1 MNKKAFF
8 AIALLL
14 AALHANAGDCKKTNS
29 VCIDATPCKI
39 VSGQQVCLS
48 QFGLS
53 CWEYEDTYTC
63 LKPNAVNY
71 CQPFVNA
78 QPQCWQ
84 TNSQCAQMDTLL
96 NTGCMKYTQTWRCGN
111 PSMPTPANTIRLNDT
126 YTLVSSNYDTS
137 QCQSLSGNTN
147 CSLAESTCIQTT
159 PDNPLPPGINPAQV
173 APDGCYKKQETYA
186 CFTGNTD
193 TSECNDFASDPNCT
207 LQSTSCDPEDML
219 NGQCTFESRQY
230 RCMTQAP
237 QSNTVTDCSGQVFC
251 QDGKCFDTGYQN
263 DPDFAKAMAL
273 MEAAREAG
281 TYMDPNS
288 LEIFKGVDSRCKIK
302 LFGLA
307 NCCKKSGGGA
317 GYSNNLLFNIIGQV
331 GSQAFSYG
339 SRYVYDALYTSDAP
353 DWIIK
358 GMASMLSIDPVKT
371 SSALANWSPSISLYG
386 FTYSFGGPPAAG
398 FLQSALGLPNAI
410 PLGGNFYF
418 DPTSFAISIGL
429 MILQELLSC
438 DQQEQIL
445 AMRRGQ
451 NLCHEVGTYCSQ
463 KLPIVKT
470 CIEKTKS
477 YCCYNSR
484 LARIINVQGRAQIG
498 KSWGS
503 PKSPNCSG
511 FTQSEFERIDFSKID
526 LSEFMAEVMASVK
539 IPNVSG
545 IQQNIQGVVQQKMQ
559 NYYERGSQ

>member
-1 MNKKAFF
+1 MTCRYTIFF
-8 AIALLL
+8 ALFFCGIAF
-14 AALHANAGDCKKTNS
+14 AGDCRKIGS
-29 VCIDATPCKI
+29 VCVDSTPCKT

-63 LKPNAVNY
+63 LKPNSVNY

-78 QPQCWQ
+78 QPACWQ
-84 TNSQCAQMDTLL
+84 TSSQCSKMDTLF
-96 NTGCMKYTQTWRCGN
+96 NSGCMRYVQTWRCGN
-111 PSMPTPANTIRLNDT
+111 SSMPTPPNTIRLNDT
-126 YTLVSSNYDTS
+126 YTLVSSNYDAS
-137 QCQSLSGNTN
+137 PCSSLSGNTN
-147 CSLAESTCIQTT
+147 CQIAESRCIQTT
-159 PDNPLPPGINPAQV
+159 PDSPLPPGINPAQV

-186 CFTGNTD
+186 CFTGRTD
-193 TSECNDFASDPNCT
+193 TSECDGYASNPNCT
-207 LQSTSCDPEDML
+207 LQSTSSCDPDDMI
-219 NGQCTFESRQY
+219 NGTCAYTERTY
-230 RCMTQAP
+230 RCMSQPPKT
-237 QSNTVTDCSGQVFC
+237 STVTDCSGQFFC
-251 QDGKCFDTGYQN
+251 QDGKCFDKGYEN
-263 DPDFAKAMAL
+263 DPDFARSMAL

-288 LEIFKGVDSRCKIK
+288 MEIFKGFDSRCKIK

-307 NCCKKSGGGA
+307 NCCKKSAKGA
-317 GYSNNLLFNIIGQV
+317 GYSNNLLFNVAGQV
-331 GSQAFSYG
+331 GSQALSYG
-339 SRYVYDALYTSDAP
+339 SRYVYDALYVSDAP
-353 DWIIK
+353 NWIVN
-358 GMASMLSIDPVKT
+358 GMGAMIGVDPVKT

-386 FTYSFGGPPAAG
+386 FTISTGTIAPGFIANQLGVGVIPLGSFGG
-398 FLQSALGLPNAI
+398 F
-410 PLGGNFYF
+410 NFAF
-418 DPTSFAISIGL
+418 DPTSFAIQIGL
-429 MILQELLSC
+429 MLLQELLSC
-438 DQQEQIL
+438 DQQEMIL

-451 NLCHEVGTYCSQ
+451 NLCVEVGKYCSG
-463 KLPIVKT
+463 KILGK
-470 CIEKTKS
+470 CYEYTKS

-484 LARIINVQGRAQIG
+484 LARIINEQGRAQIG

-559 NYYERGSQ
+559 NYYQRGSQ